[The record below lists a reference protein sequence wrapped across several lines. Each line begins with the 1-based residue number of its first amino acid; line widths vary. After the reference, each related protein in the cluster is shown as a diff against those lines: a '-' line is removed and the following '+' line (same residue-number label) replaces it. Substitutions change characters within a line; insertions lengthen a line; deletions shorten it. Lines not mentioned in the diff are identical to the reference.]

1 MIIDAGRGNYT
12 ARTFSKQRYELW
24 FTQSQHHNLPMING
38 IGQKDGRSFEA
49 HDVAFLSNE
58 KEIGLTM
65 NIAGAYPKTLVF
77 KLGKEG
83 KTFKTKASN

>member
-1 MIIDAGRGNYT
+1 MTARDNAGLFLATHGGHNDESHNHNDVGDFIIYYKGKPMIIDAGRGNYT

-49 HDVAFLSNE
+49 HDV
-58 KEIGLTM
+58 
-65 NIAGAYPKTLVF
+65 VF
-77 KLGKEG
+77 
-83 KTFKTKASN
+83 